1 MNRLFSLIYLVFLC
15 ACSGSSKE
23 DENCKFL
30 LDISINETID
40 LNLPQYSHLQF
51 AGNSEYIPFGGNAGI
66 IIASTGFDFFAW
78 DASDPN
84 HVPSACSALVPS
96 GLEATCGCPDENKY
110 SLVTGAPLENP
121 SLRCS
126 LKFYR
131 VEKNGNILSVFN

>member
-1 MNRLFSLIYLVFLC
+1 MKFIYSLIGLILLS
-15 ACSGSSKE
+15 ACSGNSEE

-30 LDISINETID
+30 LDINVRETID
-40 LNLPQYSHLQF
+40 LSLPQYSQLQF

-66 IIASTGFDFFAW
+66 IVASTGFDFYAW

-84 HVPSACSALVPS
+84 HLPSACSALVPS
-96 GLEATCGCPDENKY
+96 GLEATCGCPDKNKY
-110 SLVTGAPLENP
+110 SLITGAPLEDS

-131 VEKNGNILSVFN
+131 VEKNGNSLLIFN